1 MNNKLSRASLLAA
14 ALVAAAGSAQ
24 AQGDVS
30 FNVAVANDYI
40 FRGISQTDNNPTLQG
55 GVDYTNGGFYVG
67 GWASNVDF
75 GNDADIEVDLYG
87 GFRGALSESVSF
99 DVGVITYIY
108 PGEDDLNVTE
118 LKAGL
123 GYTAG
128 AFSTGATV
136 YYEPDLQYTYVEGT
150 AGYAFTDKLKGLAS
164 LGNFSPDGGIGEYV
178 NWSLGGAYA
187 FELFDLTLKY
197 TDTDIDDTF
206 AGDAAD
212 ENFVVMISK
221 AF

>member
-1 MNNKLSRASLLAA
+1 MNNNLSRASLLAA

-30 FNVAVANDYI
+30 FNVAVANDYV
-40 FRGISQTDNNPTLQG
+40 FRGVSQTDNNPTLQA
-55 GVDYTNGGFYVG
+55 GVDYTNGGFYLG

-75 GNDADIEVDLYG
+75 GSDADIEVDLYG
-87 GFRGALSESVSF
+87 GFRGALTESLSY
-99 DVGVITYIY
+99 DVGVITYVY

-123 GYTAG
+123 GLTTG
-128 AFSTGATV
+128 ALSTGVTV
-136 YYEPDLQYTYVEGT
+136 FYEPDVEYTYVEGS
-150 AGYAFTDKLKGLAS
+150 AAYAFTEKLKGLATV
-164 LGNFSPDGGIGEYV
+164 GNFSPDAGTEYV

-187 FELFDLTLKY
+187 FSAFDLTLKY
-197 TDTDIDDTF
+197 TDTDIDDAF
-206 AGDAAD
+206 AGDVAD

-221 AF
+221 YF